1 MKPATHDP
9 YDFSD
14 MHDIL
19 GPANGFQNHASFSE
33 ILIYP
38 YRESLYL
45 KLLPHFQVIEMK
57 LLFIII
63 IITIFIIII
72 IIVIIIIVVNIIF
85 IVITNITTAPR

>member
-33 ILIYP
+33 ILIY
-38 YRESLYL
+38 LYL

-72 IIVIIIIVVNIIF
+72 IIVIIIIVVHIIF
-85 IVITNITTAPR
+85 IVITNITTAPSIA